1 MTGATAPRSRVGD
14 RFFRRR
20 RVRPNDM
27 STPPRPRE
35 GDAHVVERSF
45 TTEEVR
51 RFADLSGDDQ
61 PRHTELDAEGR
72 LLVHG
77 LLTATLP
84 TDVGGTLGVLGR
96 SFAFEFR
103 RPVYT
108 GQTVRCE
115 CVVESVEER
124 GDRYDISVDVTCTRG
139 DGGGGEEVVM
149 TGTVT
154 GLVRAD

>member
-1 MTGATAPRSRVGD
+1 
-14 RFFRRR
+14 
-20 RVRPNDM
+20 M
-27 STPPRPRE
+27 SPRPRE

-51 RFADLSGDDQ
+51 RFAALSGDDQ
-61 PRHTELDAEGR
+61 PRHTEPDEEGR

-84 TDVGGTLGVLGR
+84 TEVGGELGVLGR

-108 GQTVRCE
+108 GETIRCA
-115 CVVESVEER
+115 CVVESVEE
-124 GDRYDISVDVTCTRG
+124 DENRYDLSVDVTCTREG
-139 DGGGGEEVVM
+139 TESESPDVVM

-154 GLVRAD
+154 GLVRKSER